1 MRKSVESGYQRFVIC
16 EEKERT
22 TFEVRPEVDD
32 SRVGCLEITVKCRI
46 TLLGRRKFGREK
58 GQGLPMVRG
67 ELLEH
72 TADVRI

>member
-1 MRKSVESGYQRFVIC
+1 MESSYQRFVIC
-16 EEKERT
+16 EEEERT
-22 TFEVRPEVDD
+22 TFEVRPKVED
-32 SRVGCLEITVKCRI
+32 SRVGCLEFTVEFRI

-58 GQGLPMVRG
+58 GQRLPMVRG

>member
-1 MRKSVESGYQRFVIC
+1 MESSYQRFVIC
-16 EEKERT
+16 EEEEST
-22 TFEVRPEVDD
+22 TFEVRPEVEY
-32 SRVGCLEITVKCRI
+32 SRVGCLEFTVECRI

-58 GQGLPMVRG
+58 GQRLPMVRG